1 MRFAYFVRIAILT
14 GLLITSAATAAPVTF
29 GSYYDENVTP
39 PAICSAS
46 LCTVFFS
53 QLPSDR
59 LLLVTNVACAFV
71 TPYPVTQIVLGINAG
86 PTSGTQ
92 SRELPLQ
99 LPQPVVYAGYNYMQ
113 FNQPVHFL
121 IGQTRYPFIQAQ
133 TGGGGGNWGMKC
145 SISGEL
151 VTQIP

>member
-71 TPYPVTQIVLGINAG
+71 TPYPSPKSCSGSMLG
-86 PTSGTQ
+86 
-92 SRELPLQ
+92 
-99 LPQPVVYAGYNYMQ
+99 LPQALSRASYPSSSLNPWCTPVTIICSSTNRFTSSLGKQ
-113 FNQPVHFL
+113 DIHLFKPK
-121 IGQTRYPFIQAQ
+121 REEEEE
-133 TGGGGGNWGMKC
+133 TGA
-145 SISGEL
+145 
-151 VTQIP
+151 